1 MTVKEIKKDLL
12 NIRMFYLDYDFYLS
26 WRKNSLTMDTVI
38 STDKIVEID
47 EKLTIVSLKRL
58 VSYRGDI
65 ALNLYRAL
73 IKDLYF
79 KSVSVR

>member
-1 MTVKEIKKDLL
+1 
-12 NIRMFYLDYDFYLS
+12 MFYLDYDFYLS